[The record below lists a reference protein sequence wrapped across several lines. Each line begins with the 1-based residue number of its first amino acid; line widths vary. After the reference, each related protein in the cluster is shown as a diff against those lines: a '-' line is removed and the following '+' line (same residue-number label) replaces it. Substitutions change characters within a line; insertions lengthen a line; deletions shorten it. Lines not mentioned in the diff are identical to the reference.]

1 MRAHPVPGR
10 PWGSGAAGLHREPS
24 FAILVSMTDAPTPRL
39 QNPPIVEAVVNVDC
53 DLPPGFDLATLEGPA
68 RARFGDRYP
77 KFSAQVVPLATVQAN
92 LGTLQDISF
101 RSALQALQFR
111 QEDEKQL
118 VQIRPQGFSF
128 NRLAPYSSLDDY
140 LPEIERTWRLYVDLV
155 APVQMRAIR
164 LRYINRIVL
173 PMAANTIDLDEFLKI
188 GRGFPDQDKL
198 VFSGLFIQQTA
209 IEKDTGAEVNLV
221 LRGQTPKVETLA
233 VNPKVET
240 LEVILDIT
248 VAAAV
253 RSEETDWAN
262 MQPVVASLR
271 RLKNRIFAGTLTIKC
286 MELFQS

>member
-1 MRAHPVPGR
+1 
-10 PWGSGAAGLHREPS
+10 
-24 FAILVSMTDAPTPRL
+24 MTDAPAPRL
-39 QNPPIVEAVVNVDC
+39 KNPPIIEAVIDVDC
-53 DLPPGFDLATLEGPA
+53 DPPLGFDLAALEGVA

-77 KFSAQVVPLATVQAN
+77 KFGTQVIPLPVAEAN
-92 LGTLQDISF
+92 VGAPPHISF
-101 RSALQALQFR
+101 QSALQALQFR

-118 VQIRPQGFSF
+118 VQIRLQGFSF

-173 PMAANTIDLDEFLKI
+173 PMVANTIDFDEFLKI